1 MTVDDE
7 ACFGAGKSH
16 FGILTKLQ
24 LRLVT
29 AQRWVLSM
37 PQRFQY
43 PPRPKKQ
50 ADPTSKRSRQRL
62 LRQLN
67 EAAAE
72 PEPEL
77 PRPPLRA
84 RKQI

>member
-1 MTVDDE
+1 
-7 ACFGAGKSH
+7 
-16 FGILTKLQ
+16 
-24 LRLVT
+24 
-29 AQRWVLSM
+29 M

-50 ADPTSKRSRQRL
+50 ADPASKRSRQRL

-67 EAAAE
+67 EAASE

-77 PRPPLRA
+77 PRPPMRA
-84 RKQI
+84 RRQIRFKMPPPFQYLGAQNWGLESEGDPQQEDDG